1 MYRSLVRNFYS
12 NCSLAVLIYDI
23 TSKESFDN
31 IENWLRDLRIGN
43 NSSDL
48 RIFLIGN
55 KIDLENERKISNDEG
70 NIFKERNNL
79 TLFLEASAKTGIN
92 IKNIFE
98 QAAEILCKDYMSYKL
113 NN

>member
-1 MYRSLVRNFYS
+1 MFRSIYH

-23 TSKESFDN
+23 TSKESFN
-31 IENWLRDLRIGN
+31 HLGKFLWELKIEK

-55 KIDLENERKISNDEG
+55 KIDLENERKISIDEG

-79 TLFLEASAKTGIN
+79 SLFLETSAKTGIN